1 LIIADKSQFCA
12 ISCSSADFC
21 ANVSLQDEAQR
32 KRELEQATMEAQLA
46 AAQQVMHMA
55 KLVQEEQARLAAA
68 EEAARQKYVL
78 TRVYFSLCCGP
89 CLK

>member
-1 LIIADKSQFCA
+1 
-12 ISCSSADFC
+12 
-21 ANVSLQDEAQR
+21 
-32 KRELEQATMEAQLA
+32 MEAQLA